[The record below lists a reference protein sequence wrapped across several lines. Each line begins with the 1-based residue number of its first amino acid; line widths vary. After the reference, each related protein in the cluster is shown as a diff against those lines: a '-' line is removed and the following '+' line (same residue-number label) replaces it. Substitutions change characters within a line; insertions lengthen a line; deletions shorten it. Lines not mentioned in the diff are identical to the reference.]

1 MEETKNSIIK
11 FLQETTIWENTNQS
25 ILIFI
30 AAILLGLFF
39 EGIMSK
45 YLSHYLYKIIG
56 KKEQRVGV
64 EKFESLLTKPISF
77 FIMLIIIYIG
87 SSGIKLPEA
96 WPYEKIIDGDIIKDE
111 YVFGIKMILIRGFSL
126 ILIYSIFKI
135 FLRMVDYIGLILL
148 KRAEESENKMDD
160 QLVPFAVEIIKFL
173 VWVFAIFTILGNV
186 LGVNMTALVTGLGIG
201 GIAIAMASKESLE
214 NLLGSFTIF
223 LDKPFTVGDM
233 VTVGSITGKVEKVGL
248 RSTRLRTFDRSLV
261 TLPNKKMIDAELDN
275 LGERPVRRVKFSV
288 GLTYETSVEQI
299 KKIIDDIQTMI
310 DGHPRTTNEE
320 GGKSKGQVAR
330 VRFEEFSSSS
340 LDVLVLY
347 YVNSPK
353 WDDLIDVRQ
362 EINYKI
368 MEIVKKHNSDFAFPS
383 TTVYLQKN

>member
-96 WPYEKIIDGDIIKDE
+96 WPYEKIIDGAIIKDE

-173 VWVFAIFTILGNV
+173 VWVFAIFTVLGNV
-186 LGVNMTALVTGLGIG
+186 LGADMTALVTGLGIG

-299 KKIIDDIQTMI
+299 KKIVDDIQTMV
-310 DGHPRTTNEE
+310 DDHPKTNDE
-320 GGKSKGQVAR
+320 GK
-330 VRFEEFSSSS
+330 VRFQEFGSSS
-340 LDVLVLY
+340 LDVLVIY
-347 YVNSPK
+347 FVDSPS
-353 WDDLIDVRQ
+353 WDDLIDVR
-362 EINYKI
+362 EDINYKI

-383 TTVYLQKN
+383 T

>member
-1 MEETKNSIIK
+1 MMDETQNSIIK
-11 FLQETTIWENTNQS
+11 FLQETTIWGNTNQS

-30 AAILLGLFF
+30 ASILLGLFF

-96 WPYEKIIDGDIIKDE
+96 WPYEKIIEGEIIKDE

-126 ILIYSIFKI
+126 ILIYSIFRI

-173 VWVFAIFTILGNV
+173 VWVFAIFTVLGNV
-186 LGVNMTALVTGLGIG
+186 LGVNMTALITGLGIG

-223 LDKPFTVGDM
+223 LDKPFTVGDV

-248 RSTRLRTFDRSLV
+248 RSTRIRTFDRSLV
-261 TLPNKKMIDAELDN
+261 ALPNKKMIDAELDN

-299 KKIIDDIQTMI
+299 KEIVDGIQTMV
-310 DGHPRTTNEE
+310 DDHPKTNDE
-320 GGKSKGQVAR
+320 GK
-330 VRFEEFSSSS
+330 VRFQEFGSSS
-340 LDVLVLY
+340 LDVLVIY
-347 YVNSPK
+347 FVDSPS
-353 WDDLIDVRQ
+353 WDDLIDVR
-362 EINYKI
+362 EDINYKI
-368 MEIVKKHNSDFAFPS
+368 MEIIKKHNSDFAFPS

>member
-30 AAILLGLFF
+30 ASILLGLFF
-39 EGIMSK
+39 EGIMSR
-45 YLSHYLYKIIG
+45 YLSHYLYKKIG
-56 KKEQRVGV
+56 KKEKRVGV

-96 WPYEKIIDGDIIKDE
+96 WPYEKIIDGNIIKDE

-126 ILIYSIFKI
+126 ILIYSIFRI

-148 KRAEESENKMDD
+148 KRAEESANKMDD
-160 QLVPFAVEIIKFL
+160 QLVPFAVEIIKFV
-173 VWVFAIFTILGNV
+173 VWVFAIFIILGNV

-233 VTVGSITGKVEKVGL
+233 VTV
-248 RSTRLRTFDRSLV
+248 
-261 TLPNKKMIDAELDN
+261 
-275 LGERPVRRVKFSV
+275 
-288 GLTYETSVEQI
+288 
-299 KKIIDDIQTMI
+299 
-310 DGHPRTTNEE
+310 
-320 GGKSKGQVAR
+320 
-330 VRFEEFSSSS
+330 
-340 LDVLVLY
+340 
-347 YVNSPK
+347 
-353 WDDLIDVRQ
+353 
-362 EINYKI
+362 
-368 MEIVKKHNSDFAFPS
+368 
-383 TTVYLQKN
+383 